1 MKTQP
6 RTFTKFTM
14 PVPLIYEVT
23 KYELWLERP
32 PLLKSNPQKMTFTLL
47 FVSCGV
53 CHYRDMLEMENLP
66 QEIAKEEKVD
76 KFITRNAM
84 KQIEKR
90 DDEKP
95 PQHKV
100 ILVNIIFDESK
111 YLGYTSKKRKKKTQ
125 EALNVSHNKNL
136 K

>member
-6 RTFTKFTM
+6 RTFPKFT
-14 PVPLIYEVT
+14 VLVHLIYEAT
-23 KYELWLERP
+23 KNELWLERP
-32 PLLKSNPQKMTFTLL
+32 LLLKDDPQKRTFTLL
-47 FVSCGV
+47 FVSCGM
-53 CHYRDMLEMENLP
+53 CHSRDMLEIENLP

-76 KFITRNAM
+76 KFITRNEM

-90 DDEKP
+90 DDGKP

-100 ILVNIIFDESK
+100 IRVDTIFDASQ
-111 YLGYTSKKRKKKTQ
+111 YLGYTSKERKKKIQ
-125 EALNVSHNKNL
+125 EALNVSENRNL